1 MLCIF
6 GSCLLLFVGGRALVD
21 LLTVEVVF
29 VNFSDLRKLPEVSVL
44 GRPQVLGA
52 ARLSF
57 ELGCQV

>member
-1 MLCIF
+1 M
-6 GSCLLLFVGGRALVD
+6 GGRALVD